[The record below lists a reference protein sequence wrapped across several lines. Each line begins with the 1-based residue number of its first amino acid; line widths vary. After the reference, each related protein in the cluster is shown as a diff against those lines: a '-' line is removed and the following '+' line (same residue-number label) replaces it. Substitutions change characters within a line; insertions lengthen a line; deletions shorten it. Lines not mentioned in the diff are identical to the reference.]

1 MSEKLWNDIEND
13 FLNQLYVRKGAIEVN
28 VLQSTLGTS
37 YGLQKDLFC
46 KIIDRTIQKEYC
58 ISEKIRKLD
67 DTETDV
73 VFITY
78 KGLEQLADKK
88 KISSKNILKDRIA
101 YELKCEGYS
110 TYADWIAANR
120 ERLVLEHEITCMY
133 ARALADMKIISM
145 TRDNMNELNECLEEA
160 AERIKKRADKVPEIS
175 NTVAYAV
182 ITAIYEKLQSLVG
195 TEKLIDEADTTG
207 KLLESYMPLRHEMTI
222 DFI

>member
-1 MSEKLWNDIEND
+1 MSEKLWNDIENA
-13 FLNQLYVRKGAIEVN
+13 FLNQLYVRKGAVEVN

-46 KIIDRTIQKEYC
+46 KILDCTIQKEYC

-67 DTETDV
+67 DAETDV

-78 KGLEQLADKK
+78 KGLEELADKK
-88 KISSKNILKDRIA
+88 KISSKKILKDRIA

-133 ARALADMKIISM
+133 ARALADMKIMSM
-145 TRDNMNELNECLEEA
+145 SWKNMKEVNEFLRESVEKTRE
-160 AERIKKRADKVPEIS
+160 RADEIPEIS

-195 TEKLIDEADTTG
+195 TEKLIDEAETTG
-207 KLLESYMPLRHEMTI
+207 KLLEYYMPSRHEMTI